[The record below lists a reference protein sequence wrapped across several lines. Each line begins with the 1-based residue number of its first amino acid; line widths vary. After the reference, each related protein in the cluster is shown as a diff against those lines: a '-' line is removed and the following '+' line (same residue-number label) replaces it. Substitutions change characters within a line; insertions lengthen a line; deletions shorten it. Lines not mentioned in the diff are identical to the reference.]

1 MSRVPTNRGPVPRLA
16 LVLDVAAIVAA
27 VAVVA
32 FTPSPAWIE
41 LHYANGAYPD
51 IDRAVRTITGP
62 LPFCLGD
69 VLFVIAV
76 SWLVRYWIVAF
87 RRSRDGWLRR
97 LGRLAL
103 RTLGIACA
111 IFVWFMFSWAY
122 DYSRVPLAD
131 KIPVHNER
139 TDEDSVGRFADRVND
154 ELSRDA
160 DAAHADR
167 LDDAAMAQRLLP
179 RFTATIHRLGDRAVF
194 APPRVKP
201 TLFQPLMQASATT
214 GFTDP
219 WTHEVNVDA
228 SLFFFERPS
237 VYAHE
242 WAHLSGFNDEAEANF
257 ISVIT
262 CTTSPDPLL
271 KYSGWLLV
279 WENLPQDVHLTHTMG
294 KTAYDDIAAIRA
306 RYLRNV
312 NKQVETV
319 SRNAYDRYLKS
330 QHVKAGYA
338 SYHLFIRW
346 MTGAD
351 FDREGLP
358 LVRPGVSFGS

>member
-160 DAAHADR
+160 DAGARRPAGR
-167 LDDAAMAQRLLP
+167 RRRSAQRLVAEVY
-179 RFTATIHRLGDRAVF
+179 RH
-194 APPRVKP
+194 
-201 TLFQPLMQASATT
+201 
-214 GFTDP
+214 DP
-219 WTHEVNVDA
+219 
-228 SLFFFERPS
+228 
-237 VYAHE
+237 
-242 WAHLSGFNDEAEANF
+242 
-257 ISVIT
+257 
-262 CTTSPDPLL
+262 
-271 KYSGWLLV
+271 
-279 WENLPQDVHLTHTMG
+279 
-294 KTAYDDIAAIRA
+294 
-306 RYLRNV
+306 
-312 NKQVETV
+312 
-319 SRNAYDRYLKS
+319 
-330 QHVKAGYA
+330 
-338 SYHLFIRW
+338 
-346 MTGAD
+346 
-351 FDREGLP
+351 
-358 LVRPGVSFGS
+358 SFGRSRRLRAATGQTDALSAV